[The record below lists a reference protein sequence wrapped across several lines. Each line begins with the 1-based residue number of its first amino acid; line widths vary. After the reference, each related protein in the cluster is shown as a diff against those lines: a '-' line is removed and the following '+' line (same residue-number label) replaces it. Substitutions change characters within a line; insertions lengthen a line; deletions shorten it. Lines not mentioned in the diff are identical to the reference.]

1 MQRSL
6 AFVLKHGNQ
15 RGGKRKLIAITEQF
29 VMKENESEGAK
40 KLTATCDHCK
50 KVVQGP
56 CLKINVSRLRSHL
69 LKCSQIPE
77 ATRRLSMSASQRAR
91 KIIKLGN
98 IIGAS
103 QSKNHGGKI
112 FPKAENLST
121 IGSRPLNSIRGDR
134 NKLIQLK
141 GPNRADGKKFVK
153 LDSFVK
159 VWTKDKAER
168 AIRAIVETIL
178 SRFEPPA
185 RIEDT
190 FFLAQLKITT
200 PGLVK

>member
-1 MQRSL
+1 
-6 AFVLKHGNQ
+6 
-15 RGGKRKLIAITEQF
+15 
-29 VMKENESEGAK
+29 MKKS
-40 KLTATCDHCK
+40 TATCNYCK

-69 LKCSQIPE
+69 LQCSHIPE
-77 ATRRLSMSASQRAR
+77 ATRRLSMSSSQRAR

-98 IIGAS
+98 IIGIGAR
-103 QSKNHGGKI
+103 QSKNYGGKI
-112 FPKAENLST
+112 FPQAENLST
-121 IGSRPLNSIRGDR
+121 LGSRPLDSISGDR

-141 GPNRADGKKFVK
+141 GPNRADEKKFVK